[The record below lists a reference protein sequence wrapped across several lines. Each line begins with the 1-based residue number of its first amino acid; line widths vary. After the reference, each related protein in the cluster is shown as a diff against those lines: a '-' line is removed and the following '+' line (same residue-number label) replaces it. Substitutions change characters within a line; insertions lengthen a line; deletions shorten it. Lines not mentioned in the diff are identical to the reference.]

1 MLTCFTVVACFIL
14 QWPLYVVFQIFYFV
28 RRWNFARTNVI
39 FIEENLRW
47 KLENSPTI
55 PFLFKINFTNVFQI
69 TAVENI
75 LRNKWNFSY
84 ITFKSSGYSISTMN
98 LKKQK
103 AYCRNFRYTRVTP
116 LIKVREKSV
125 ITWDLELYSTTHI
138 HEPVTKSIVLYPP
151 PLPKKIKKIKKV
163 KCPPQDNYVTIT
175 NSG

>member
-1 MLTCFTVVACFIL
+1 MFHIDMLYRCGMFYFTVAIVCSFL
-14 QWPLYVVFQIFYFV
+14 TYFTSV
-28 RRWNFARTNVI
+28 RRWNFARTNLN

-69 TAVENI
+69 TAFENI
-75 LRNKWNFSY
+75 LRKKWNFSY

-98 LKKQK
+98 LKKQQE

-151 PLPKKIKKIKKV
+151 SKINKKKSKK
-163 KCPPQDNYVTIT
+163 
-175 NSG
+175 